1 MVIIFRWGGF
11 GLEPT
16 YNIDYEQS
24 LFFSQSDKHLAIKK
38 MARKVATCTLSHIFF
53 ATRSANKGKREA
65 ACCQS
70 VSNIQ

>member
-38 MARKVATCTLSHIFF
+38 NGAKSSYMYAVTYIFRYTLGEQ
-53 ATRSANKGKREA
+53 GKKRG
-65 ACCQS
+65 CLLS
-70 VSNIQ
+70 ISK